1 MTTSPKIGIILS
13 TIRPA
18 RFADKWTQWLVNLVG
33 QRGDAEFEVVDL
45 RDYPM
50 PFDEAQSIMFA
61 PLQDEVALRWSRKV
75 AELDGY
81 IFITGEYDYGMP
93 AVVKNALDCAYPGDR
108 KPATF
113 VGYGGCGAAR
123 AVEQL
128 RLILSELQ
136 LATLRHTIHINRIEL
151 VGMLMHG
158 KTFADYS
165 YLEGS
170 IAAMLNDLVWWAC
183 VLKAGR
189 QPRNLSSI
197 HPMWPPQ

>member
-1 MTTSPKIGIILS
+1 MRGIPPLGEAVVNP
-13 TIRPA
+13 TR
-18 RFADKWTQWLVNLVG
+18 LVL
-33 QRGDAEFEVVDL
+33 
-45 RDYPM
+45 
-50 PFDEAQSIMFA
+50 
-61 PLQDEVALRWSRKV
+61 
-75 AELDGY
+75 
-81 IFITGEYDYGMP
+81 ITG
-93 AVVKNALDCAYPGDR
+93 K
-108 KPATF
+108 F

-189 QPRNLSSI
+189 NRET
-197 HPMWPPQ
+197 